1 MKVPDLLEEP
11 SGLSLY
17 FTDKQILRSLVLQL
31 NKDLASAAVPLKF
44 LLSARY
50 SFSDMQNLLSDK
62 LSKIP
67 VQQVFNLLYRVD
79 ISEQQLMR
87 GMPTPGVDLDLFSAL
102 IIKRELQKVVLRK
115 LYSSQTDDFM
125 QDSEEGDR

>member
-1 MKVPDLLEEP
+1 MKVPDLLAEP

-31 NKDLASAAVPLKF
+31 NKDLSSAAVPLKF

-50 SFSDMQNLLSDK
+50 SFGDMQQMLSDT

-79 ISEQQLMR
+79 ISEQQLMK

-115 LYSSQTDDFM
+115 LYSSNTEEYTDESD
-125 QDSEEGDR
+125 EEDR